1 MESSDPLGEDLVV
14 VASVQGMVEAEILRG
29 LLEAS
34 GIQVGI
40 LPNGPMTAFPFTVG
54 PLGMVDVLVLARQE
68 EAARAVLTEM
78 RNGRLAEDGAPT
90 SETE

>member
-54 PLGMVDVLVLARQE
+54 PLGMVDILVLARQE

-78 RNGRLAEDGAPT
+78 RTGRLAEDAAPA

>member
-1 MESSDPLGEDLVV
+1 MESSDPPGGNVVV

-40 LPNGPMTAFPFTVG
+40 LPKGPMTAFPFSVG
-54 PLGMVDVLVLARQE
+54 PLGMVDVMVPSRHE
-68 EAARAVLTEM
+68 EAARAVLAEM
-78 RNGRLAEDGAPT
+78 RSGRLAEDAAPP